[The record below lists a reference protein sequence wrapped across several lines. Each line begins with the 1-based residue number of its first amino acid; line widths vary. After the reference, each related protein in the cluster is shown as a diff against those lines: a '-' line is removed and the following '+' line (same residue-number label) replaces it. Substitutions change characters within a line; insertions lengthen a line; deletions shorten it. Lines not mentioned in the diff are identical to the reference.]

1 MPEWAGVGRIFS
13 LTWESNRAARP
24 RLGAGAQTETLP
36 ARGDLSYPVAT
47 MAQTVEQEF
56 MGGSKAR
63 VWTYLILA
71 GLLLV
76 ILLVANFAWENPEDA
91 RSALDGFLG
100 LPGWALAG
108 IVAVVGG
115 LVFLGGLKIE
125 ADWPEAVGALL
136 IAGAVLAGEIM
147 IGIDTFK
154 VAGVGFMP
162 YFIPLAI
169 FGVLFGVGLLKS
181 K

>member
-1 MPEWAGVGRIFS
+1 ME
-13 LTWESNRAARP
+13 
-24 RLGAGAQTETLP
+24 
-36 ARGDLSYPVAT
+36 
-47 MAQTVEQEF
+47 
-56 MGGSKAR
+56 
-63 VWTYLILA
+63 
-71 GLLLV
+71 
-76 ILLVANFAWENPEDA
+76 
-91 RSALDGFLG
+91 
-100 LPGWALAG
+100 AG

>member
-1 MPEWAGVGRIFS
+1 
-13 LTWESNRAARP
+13 
-24 RLGAGAQTETLP
+24 
-36 ARGDLSYPVAT
+36 

-76 ILLVANFAWENPEDA
+76 GLIIANFAWDNPEDA
-91 RSALDGFLG
+91 KAALDGFLG

-108 IVAVVGG
+108 IVAVVGL
-115 LVFLGGLKIE
+115 LVFIGGLKIE

-136 IAGAVLAGEIM
+136 ISGAVLSGEVM
-147 IGIDTFK
+147 IGLDTFRF
-154 VAGVGFMP
+154 GGISMMP
-162 YFIPLAI
+162 FFIPLAI
-169 FGVLFGVGLLKS
+169 FIVFFGVGLAKS